1 MNQLD
6 RIRRIAVVLSERDR
20 WSRDQL
26 LALQQ
31 QRLDDLVRH
40 AVACSPYYREV
51 LGRDAGREPV
61 RLDDLPTLP
70 KATMV
75 EQFDRIVCDRRITL
89 ASVEAAVEGGP
100 PLRHRILSTSGTT
113 GLRGYVLMAD
123 DEFEQWIALHL
134 RVLGN
139 TGIGPDTRVA
149 AIGAP
154 SPLHWSRQL
163 FETLRA
169 GREGA
174 PSLSVVTPLEETV
187 AALEGY
193 RPGALLGYPSMIGV
207 LAEER
212 VAIAPSIVV
221 CGGEATTADVARR
234 IRAAWDVEPTIV
246 YPTTESPLVACASR
260 ESEQL
265 EIVEDFAIVEVVD
278 EEDRPVPAG
287 TPGAKVLLT
296 NLVNRVQ
303 PLIRYEI
310 SDAVTLAG
318 GPNPTGRPYARIASI
333 EGRAADTLELPARAG
348 GTVMVHPVRL
358 GEPLAAVP
366 EVRQFQIVHDG
377 SGIAVRA
384 VLRDPGAAEV
394 LGRVRAGLEATLFDA
409 GAVPPPVRVF
419 PVAELEREPG
429 PGAKLKLVKSI

>member
-1 MNQLD
+1 
-6 RIRRIAVVLSERDR
+6 
-20 WSRDQL
+20 
-26 LALQQ
+26 
-31 QRLDDLVRH
+31 
-40 AVACSPYYREV
+40 
-51 LGRDAGREPV
+51 
-61 RLDDLPTLP
+61 
-70 KATMV
+70 
-75 EQFDRIVCDRRITL
+75 
-89 ASVEAAVEGGP
+89 
-100 PLRHRILSTSGTT
+100 
-113 GLRGYVLMAD
+113 
-123 DEFEQWIALHL
+123 
-134 RVLGN
+134 
-139 TGIGPDTRVA
+139 
-149 AIGAP
+149 
-154 SPLHWSRQL
+154 
-163 FETLRA
+163 
-169 GREGA
+169 
-174 PSLSVVTPLEETV
+174 
-187 AALEGY
+187 
-193 RPGALLGYPSMIGV
+193 
-207 LAEER
+207 
-212 VAIAPSIVV
+212 
-221 CGGEATTADVARR
+221 
-234 IRAAWDVEPTIV
+234 
-246 YPTTESPLVACASR
+246 
-260 ESEQL
+260 
-265 EIVEDFAIVEVVD
+265 
-278 EEDRPVPAG
+278 
-287 TPGAKVLLT
+287 VLLT